1 MPSASQM
8 LDVLDAHRSQSWS
21 TQDDLHLVLN
31 HIALPEGDPTRRVV
45 SGRSRSEGEKRMRQ
59 LLRALRTL
67 PVDVASLVTAAHR
80 DELPGLTATLARV
93 RSSEGRRSIAAEGAG
108 TNTKGDGASDEESFT
123 FVNNGASQ
131 EGGAGSMEDS
141 CMPRSEVASVASR
154 DVLNNE
160 SMDERDASIDHW
172 EALLPPCNGEVRSG
186 TRVAFE
192 HGAQAG
198 VHQLKRDGVA
208 LIRVDGCDDYVTV
221 RIEHMR
227 VVSAAKV
234 RQLKWHG
241 DVVHS
246 LDSICT

>member
-1 MPSASQM
+1 MPGASQM

-108 TNTKGDGASDEESFT
+108 TNTKGDGASDEKSFT
-123 FVNNGASQ
+123 FHSRRFYGNWDFEVGNYGNYGKCKLRTVITCKSVVENSQ
-131 EGGAGSMEDS
+131 LLDS
-141 CMPRSEVASVASR
+141 CR
-154 DVLNNE
+154 
-160 SMDERDASIDHW
+160 
-172 EALLPPCNGEVRSG
+172 
-186 TRVAFE
+186 
-192 HGAQAG
+192 HG
-198 VHQLKRDGVA
+198 
-208 LIRVDGCDDYVTV
+208 
-221 RIEHMR
+221 
-227 VVSAAKV
+227 S
-234 RQLKWHG
+234 
-241 DVVHS
+241 
-246 LDSICT
+246 